1 MKASTSTLAVKQLA
15 PTNVH
20 TSCRTQVQPG
30 AVDRWPESWDDQ
42 PDKAA
47 TSALA
52 VKQVDPA
59 SVHVTTR
66 IQNTFSIASKWP
78 ESWA

>member
-1 MKASTSTLAVKQLA
+1 MQTKALAVKQLA

-30 AVDRWPESWDDQ
+30 AVDRWPRSWDDE
-42 PDKAA
+42 PAG
-47 TSALA
+47 SALV
-52 VKQVDPA
+52 VKPVAPA
-59 SVHVTTR
+59 SVQVTTR
-66 IQNTFSIASKWP
+66 IQNTFSMNSKWP